1 MNPSANTNEQQ
12 GDPSWS
18 TENWDNPGAVGTL
31 DQSSNQYSSANRLE
45 WEWDPMILAQ
55 HPGSGGSS
63 DGPGSDGDRLLKNQI
78 TGGASPDDF
87 SGCWIDV
94 LNRVGKTHA
103 CAGDHLL

>member
-18 TENWDNPGAVGTL
+18 TENWENPGAVGGL

-55 HPGSGGSS
+55 HPGGGGST
-63 DGPGSDGDRLLKNQI
+63 DGPGGDGDRLLKNQI
-78 TGGASPDDF
+78 SGGDSPLTVPT
-87 SGCWIDV
+87 DV
-94 LNRVGKTHA
+94 KWMH
-103 CAGDHLL
+103 